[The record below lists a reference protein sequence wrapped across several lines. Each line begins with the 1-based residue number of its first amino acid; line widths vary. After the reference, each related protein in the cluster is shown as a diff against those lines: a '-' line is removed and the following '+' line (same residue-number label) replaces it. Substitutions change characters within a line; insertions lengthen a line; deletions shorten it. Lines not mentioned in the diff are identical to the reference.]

1 MTKFKNRD
9 LLISSIEE
17 CAKFRYMKVYV
28 SSIESVQDMI
38 INTNST
44 FEQVLSKCVPSCL
57 RCYVNH
63 AISKTYHKM
72 IRNLNNEKFNMKKGI
87 DNNE

>member
-9 LLISSIEE
+9 LLISSLEE
-17 CAKFRYMKVYV
+17 CSKFRYFRTYV
-28 SSIESVQDMI
+28 PSIESIQDMI
-38 INTNST
+38 INKNST
-44 FEQVLSKCVPSCL
+44 FEQVLSKCVPLAL

-63 AISKTYHKM
+63 AISRTYHKM
-72 IRNLNNEKFNMKKGI
+72 IRNLNNEKSNMKKGI